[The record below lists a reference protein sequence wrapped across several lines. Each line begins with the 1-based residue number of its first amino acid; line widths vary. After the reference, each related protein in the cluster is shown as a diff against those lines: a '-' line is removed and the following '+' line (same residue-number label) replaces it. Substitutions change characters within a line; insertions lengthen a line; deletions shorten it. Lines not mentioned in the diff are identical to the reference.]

1 MKTNKSQKVII
12 SILAVLIV
20 AAGIFVGVLV
30 YIRNIPQL
38 KIWNA
43 FKNTMLTA
51 EESQAEAKYGGYDM
65 IKGIIGGNYK
75 ISVEADNLSTGIIRD
90 KDRHEFMLQTSG
102 AILNHDIDV
111 DIYADKDTSLVG
123 YKGNYLQFD
132 YTGAFKENLP
142 STAFATVLKLTAGV
156 SKDEIKAFA
165 GFYQSFMEVLTA
177 TSDETNDMSELYK
190 EIAEAVL
197 DMEAEREGKE
207 SFSVNGRDEKCTV
220 YRITIKQEKLMDY
233 IDRAHNMIVSAG
245 PDVLAK
251 VEEAT
256 GFSVDIMYNRIKTIV
271 NETGDFTLRF
281 AVTKYDELVCVY
293 ADGISKDNIGF
304 KLSFLGGDYLCDKI
318 CYEQSDDKGNSI
330 KLVKDDIS
338 EDDVIGTEYTLTN
351 VKDGSETVRTLKYEF
366 RDEVLSVSVDNGQE
380 DGSYDMKIDSYD
392 KGKYIKVTYQ
402 GAICGY
408 ENPVFY
414 VGTVVDKINK
424 PQGNVLDVL
433 EAGVIDTGKFIK
445 DSLPNLFN

>member
-1 MKTNKSQKVII
+1 MKTKKSQIVII

-65 IKGIIGGNYK
+65 IKGIMGGNYK
-75 ISVEADNLSTGIIRD
+75 ISVEADNFSTGITRD
-90 KDRHEFMLQTSG
+90 KDGHEFLLQTSG
-102 AILNHDIDV
+102 DILNHDIDV

-123 YKGNYLQFD
+123 YNGNYLQFD
-132 YTGAFKENLP
+132 YTGAFADRLP
-142 STAFATVLKLTAGV
+142 STAFATALKLATGV
-156 SKDEIKAFA
+156 SKDNIKTFA
-165 GFYQSFMEVLTA
+165 EFYQSLMEVLTA
-177 TSDETNDMSELYK
+177 TADETNDMSGLYE
-190 EIAEAVL
+190 EIKNAIL
-197 DMEAEREGKE
+197 DMESEKEGKE

-220 YRITIKQEKLMDY
+220 YRITIKQENLLDY
-233 IDRAHNMIVSAG
+233 IERAHKLIVSAG

-256 GFSVDIMYNRIKTIV
+256 GFSVDVVYNRAKTIV
-271 NETGDFTLRF
+271 EETGDLTVRF

-318 CYEQSDDKGNSI
+318 SYEQSDDKGNSI

-338 EDDVIGTEYTLTN
+338 GDSVIGTEYTLTT
-351 VKDGSETVRTLKYEF
+351 VKDGSEKVRSLKYEF
-366 RDEVLSVSVDNGQE
+366 RDDVLSISVDNGQE
-380 DGSYDMKIDSYD
+380 SSSCDMKIDSYE
-392 KGKYIKVTYQ
+392 KGKYIKATYQ
-402 GAICGY
+402 GDFCGY
-408 ENPVFY
+408 ENPVLY

-433 EAGVIDTGKFIK
+433 EAGVIDTGVFIK
-445 DSLPNLFN
+445 DALPDLFN